1 MNKVFVPHIVTRY
14 DRETGR
20 ITPVMD
26 FSAAALH
33 GELTTVLEESDN
45 PLFLNM
51 LMAKIRRALESFDD
65 NDCLLCVGDPTLIAA
80 CAAVIAR
87 RNPKITMLKWDKSMK
102 HYIKVEVRL

>member
-1 MNKVFVPHIVTRY
+1 MNKVFVPHVVTRY

-51 LMAKIRRALESFDD
+51 LMPKIRRSLESFDEHD
-65 NDCLLCVGDPTLIAA
+65 LLLCVGDPTLIAA